1 MHPDRPD
8 DPDSML
14 VGYDEGLLSSDGE
27 TLIQRKMDCVRGS
40 EPLRFAVYLH
50 LYDPLRPLQWPYG
63 QVTDDAYAI
72 QRLQLVGEKSQ
83 FHQQSC
89 YNSMGVFDSANCDVA
104 SGLEIVILL
113 EKPITFTQ
121 LPMDQEVAKGYLST
135 VGRAGQARQIRLGFH
150 LQILDEKPKV
160 SPHPTNPNLRQVF
173 LKARVI
179 QIVALAIRPNVQSN
193 QIGVVYPTNQ
203 VPK

>member
-1 MHPDRPD
+1 
-8 DPDSML
+8 
-14 VGYDEGLLSSDGE
+14 
-27 TLIQRKMDCVRGS
+27 
-40 EPLRFAVYLH
+40 
-50 LYDPLRPLQWPYG
+50 
-63 QVTDDAYAI
+63 
-72 QRLQLVGEKSQ
+72 
-83 FHQQSC
+83 
-89 YNSMGVFDSANCDVA
+89 MGVFDSANCDVA